1 MVSKRPRVEVG
12 PEIHPWSMGV
22 CLKWFH
28 VYLCL
33 KIFLVFQLDG
43 APEGDD
49 FLQLWQWYS
58 KIRREIGALRQQA
71 PGPMK
76 RAGVPSMYKLLQG
89 QNYF

>member
-1 MVSKRPRVEVG
+1 MRSVKNG
-12 PEIHPWSMGV
+12 IMFI
-22 CLKWFH
+22 LF
-28 VYLCL
+28 L